1 MYTLLTIFI
10 VWGILSSLYE
20 HKYRR
25 YTSHMLPFNF
35 LGILI
40 GTASALYLLGY
51 LCLTYLP

>member
-1 MYTLLTIFI
+1 MYTILIIFI

-25 YTSHMLPFNF
+25 YTYHMLSFNF
-35 LGILI
+35 LGVLI

-51 LCLTYLP
+51 LCLKYLP